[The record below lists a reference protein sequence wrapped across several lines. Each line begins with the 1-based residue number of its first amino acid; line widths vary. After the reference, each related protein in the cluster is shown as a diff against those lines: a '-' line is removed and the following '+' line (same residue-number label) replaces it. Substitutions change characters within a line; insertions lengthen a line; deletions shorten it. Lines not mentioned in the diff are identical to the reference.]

1 VNVLQFLTFWSNLV
15 KESITHFEVQETTS
29 GQAQYARALYYR
41 ALIFGA
47 EGREKL
53 RKRSM
58 QDARR
63 ALEDVC
69 DERGLPV
76 PPDRDLVRED
86 FEGVLGFGYV

>member
-1 VNVLQFLTFWSNLV
+1 
-15 KESITHFEVQETTS
+15 
-29 GQAQYARALYYR
+29 
-41 ALIFGA
+41 
-47 EGREKL
+47 
-53 RKRSM
+53 M